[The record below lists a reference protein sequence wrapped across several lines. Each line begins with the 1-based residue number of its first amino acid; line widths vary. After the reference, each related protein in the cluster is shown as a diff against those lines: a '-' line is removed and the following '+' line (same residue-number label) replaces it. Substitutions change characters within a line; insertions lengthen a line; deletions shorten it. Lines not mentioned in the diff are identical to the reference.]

1 MKTFE
6 PILYFF
12 FLAFKKMVATTADV
26 VTRFKDLHITE
37 KEVAKAISTAA
48 DAYADDKK
56 GPIDRIDQN
65 SILHF
70 IFNITSNIGSKWIG
84 LIVGLV
90 AGVVTVFTWNR
101 VQAT

>member
-1 MKTFE
+1 
-6 PILYFF
+6 
-12 FLAFKKMVATTADV
+12 MVARTADV
-26 VTRFKDLHITE
+26 VTKFKHLHITE
-37 KEVAKAISTAA
+37 KEVAISTAA

-56 GPIDRIDQN
+56 GPSDRVDQN

-70 IFNITSNIGSKWIG
+70 IFNITSNIGNKWIG